1 MSEVSVSNSNTRNQF
16 DVFKLSEKGFNVE
29 QINEIFE
36 LDHYFAEHGIG
47 EKGDLIKLFSTNDD
61 ILFHNSLERNI
72 KVVLKYQ
79 DNPVFNRIAERLRCS
94 SVEDYYKYILSV
106 RELESFCNTYTSSKN
121 SEKSLD
127 YPRDENGNVIL
138 EPKDYLITNIP
149 STKGSR
155 AGKWYLLS
163 NRTRVFIKNIC
174 SEREA
179 YSELVSEEIA
189 KQMKMPY
196 ARYDLVQMGGLRKI
210 ASINILETGEELL
223 HGSDILTVPRI
234 KDIGIICSNINNK
247 LKRDYPDVSEEEK
260 QKIKEDFLKLT
271 IFDKVIS
278 NWDRNPDNW
287 GFVISPN
294 GKIKLAP
301 EFDNNKALELKTF
314 DYNKAMHLGDDY
326 SVDGLLDYC
335 MNNFSDENE
344 FLEFVDNCVKNVS
357 VRKACNSI
365 QNEKNISIPHSEMMD
380 MEMVVEG
387 RATQNMR
394 RWLDKTKRK
403 RTPVKEEEPTK

>member
-1 MSEVSVSNSNTRNQF
+1 MSEISFSNASDKNQF

-36 LDHYFAEHGIG
+36 LDNYFAEHSIG
-47 EKGDLIKLFSTNDD
+47 KKGDLIKLFSKNDD

-79 DNPVFNRIAERLRCS
+79 NNPVFNRIAERLRCS

-106 RELESFCNTYTSSKN
+106 RELESFCDTYTSTRN
-121 SEKSLD
+121 NEKTLN
-127 YPRDENGNVIL
+127 YPRDEKGNVIL

-163 NRTRVFIKNIC
+163 NKTRVFIKNIC

-189 KQMKMPY
+189 KQMGIPY

-210 ASINILETGEELL
+210 ASVNILDTGEELL
-223 HGSDILTVPRI
+223 HGSDILTIPRI
-234 KDIGIICSNINNK
+234 KDINLICSSINNK
-247 LKRDYPDVSEEEK
+247 LRRDYPDVPEEEK

-287 GFVISPN
+287 GFIISPD

-301 EFDNNKALELKTF
+301 EFDNNRALNLKAF
-314 DYNKAMHLGDDY
+314 DFNKAMHVDQDH
-326 SVDGLLDYC
+326 SVEALLDYC
-335 MNNFSDENE
+335 MENFSNKSE
-344 FLEFVDNCVKNVS
+344 FLDFVDNCVNNVD
-357 VRKACNSI
+357 VRKACDNI
-365 QNEKNISIPHSEMMD
+365 LNEKNISIPQAEKLD
-380 MEMVVEG
+380 MEMVVQG
-387 RATQNMR
+387 RATQHMR
-394 RWLDKTKRK
+394 RWLDKTKHEMTSK
-403 RTPVKEEEPTK
+403 LEEELTK